1 MPPSGQAQN
10 YSQAWSPSREVIVVS
25 GLSTLSLSEATEN
38 QCKRPNSVDLRSYW
52 SREVP
57 CACVQCFCVL
67 GIVLVLCS
75 VTSCGVVFCCIV
87 LSWVVFCCAMCC
99 VMLCVHVLCCV
110 MPNICLF
117 RISVIYG
124 FIQDKNTGQ
133 NNLNDFLN
141 TLIKG
146 QSEYRIRTPG
156 PST

>member
-57 CACVQCFCVL
+57 CACVQCLCVL

-87 LSWVVFCCAMCC
+87 LGCILLCYVLCYAVCAC
-99 VMLCVHVLCCV
+99 VMLCYAEY
-110 MPNICLF
+110 LF
-117 RISVIYG
+117 V
-124 FIQDKNTGQ
+124 
-133 NNLNDFLN
+133 
-141 TLIKG
+141 
-146 QSEYRIRTPG
+146 
-156 PST
+156 